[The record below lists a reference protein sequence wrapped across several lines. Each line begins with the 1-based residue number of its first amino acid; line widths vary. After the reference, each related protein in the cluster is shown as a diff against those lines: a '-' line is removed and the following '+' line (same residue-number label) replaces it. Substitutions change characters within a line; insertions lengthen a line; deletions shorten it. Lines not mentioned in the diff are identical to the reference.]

1 MYYLLNKDTVV
12 AYFNIKGSGNLEY
25 IDLVKVD
32 RQKLPFWITDIE
44 TFISNRKAPKHR
56 KHIEKLLKT
65 CNCDTISGYLDVSHA
80 LSLND
85 TFWVKKSTQTNLTWD
100 KVSLYKNKF
109 NTTIAKIAFD
119 GGMYGENFSS
129 TSPEFTTGG
138 TFAKCWVRE
147 NGIIKLVKR
156 GSSGAANA
164 GLEPYSEFYAS
175 QILDALNLKHVSYGL
190 SSKNKIMAS
199 KCDLFTSEEIGL
211 VPYSAFSKNG
221 NIGQI
226 IKFYREKG
234 LNEYITSM
242 FIADSIMFNED
253 RHLGNFGFLVDN
265 DTHKIIDT
273 APLYDHNVS
282 LLCYAMHEDF
292 ENIDNYI
299 LTYDKGPRLGGDFI
313 TVARELMTSEMRK
326 RLINMYGFVLQKHPR
341 YNLPD
346 WRINQLNRLINKQ
359 IELIIK

>member
-1 MYYLLNKDTVV
+1 MYYLLNKDTIV
-12 AYFNIKGSGNLEY
+12 ASFVIKGTGSLEY
-25 IDLVKVD
+25 IELVKYD
-32 RQKLPFWITDIE
+32 KNKIPFWITDLE

-56 KHIEKLLKT
+56 EHIEKLLKK
-65 CNCDTISGYLDVSHA
+65 CNCDSISGYLDVSHA

-85 TFWVKKSTQTNLTWD
+85 TFWVKKDTQKDLVWD

-147 NGIIKLVKR
+147 NGIVKLVKR

-175 QILDALNLKHVSYGL
+175 QILEALELRHVSYGL
-190 SSKNKIMAS
+190 SSKNKKIAS

-211 VPYSAFSKNG
+211 VPFSALSKNG
-221 NIGQI
+221 NIGQVVN
-226 IKFYREKG
+226 FYREKG
-234 LNEYITSM
+234 LYNFIASM
-242 FIADSIMFNED
+242 FIADSVMLNED
-253 RHLGNFGFLVDN
+253 RHLGNFGFLVEN
-265 DTHKIIDT
+265 NSGKIIDT
-273 APLYDHNVS
+273 APLYDHNLS
-282 LLCYAMHEDF
+282 LLCHAMKEDF
-292 ENIDNYI
+292 TDIYKYLNEK
-299 LTYDKGPRLGGDFI
+299 DKGPRLGGDFI
-313 TVARELMTSEMRK
+313 TVAKELMTPEMRK
-326 RLINMYGFVLQKHPR
+326 RLINMHGFALKKHPR

-346 WRINQLNRLINKQ
+346 WRIEEINRIINKQ
-359 IELIIK
+359 IELILK